1 MPCLASHLPKFQF
14 VFDTMAQKAFLS
26 FFVLFLSFSYV
37 LSISAVPTRSLKSK
51 KDDPSVQH
59 LLAQEAM
66 DLRDGVEVF
75 DVGERFIEGR
85 MDFETSDYKGTGANQ
100 GHDPK
105 TPGKA

>member
-1 MPCLASHLPKFQF
+1 
-14 VFDTMAQKAFLS
+14 MAHKAFLT

-37 LSISAVPTRSLKSK
+37 LSISADPTTRSLKSK
-51 KDDPSVQH
+51 KEDQSVQH

-66 DLRDGVEVF
+66 DLRDGDEVF

-85 MDFETSDYKGTGANQ
+85 MDFETSDYKGTGANP

-105 TPGKA
+105 PPGKA